1 MGKIF
6 SKSLRSEND
15 IFSREDNFYD
25 FITVANCPI
34 CEQRKNYNNLT
45 YNDNLDV
52 DICSNCESEYAE
64 FLLKSFKRSSRS
76 KST

>member
-45 YNDNLDV
+45 YNDNFQEQD
-52 DICSNCESEYAE
+52 
-64 FLLKSFKRSSRS
+64 SFFEIIYD
-76 KST
+76 